1 MILQTNTTN
10 GSIWWIIIAGLF
22 LLILV
27 IWIIAAIINRKN
39 SRDNDVDSLV
49 ILQRRYARGEI
60 SAEEFEESNLP
71 GIFSGS
77 STKLMNKAK
86 KILSK

>member
-1 MILQTNTTN
+1 MNLMILQTNTTN

-27 IWIIAAIINRKN
+27 IWINAAIINRKN

-60 SAEEFEESNLP
+60 SAEKFVNSRL
-71 GIFSGS
+71 
-77 STKLMNKAK
+77 
-86 KILSK
+86 